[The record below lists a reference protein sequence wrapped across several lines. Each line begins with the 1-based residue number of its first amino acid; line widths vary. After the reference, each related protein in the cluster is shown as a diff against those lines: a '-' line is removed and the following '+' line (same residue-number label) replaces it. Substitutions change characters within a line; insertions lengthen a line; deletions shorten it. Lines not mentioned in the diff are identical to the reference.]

1 MSGAAVT
8 IGPAVVGSM
17 IASYLFGCSTMQTY
31 TYYKCFPGDR
41 RIFQIL
47 VATVMMLTFAHTVC
61 IMYWTW
67 TVSVAG
73 CENPKSVT
81 IFSSSRDANLI
92 LTPLISTLV
101 QMFFIYRLFKLSG
114 NKTVAAFCGILSIL
128 NLAGTLV
135 DAIKALGIT
144 TDRTAQN
151 ARNWLTIL
159 TLVAAAVCDLVI
171 TIGLVYF
178 LQRER
183 RRSKVPQ
190 THNIAD
196 RLTLW
201 AIETGLA
208 TSMSA
213 VLVIVFFCAMR
224 STFLWTAVYDVL
236 ADVYTNS
243 LLAALN
249 SRKTT
254 RIRDNRVIEFSTSC
268 DTSPD
273 PDSEKPEVIN

>member
-1 MSGAAVT
+1 MSGTAMT

-31 TYYKCFPGDR
+31 TYCKRFPGDR
-41 RIFQIL
+41 RAFQIL
-47 VATVMMLTFAHTVC
+47 VAAVTILTFAHIICTL
-61 IMYWTW
+61 YWTW
-67 TVSVAG
+67 TLTVTG
-73 CENPKSVT
+73 CEDPDGVT

-114 NKTVAAFCGILSIL
+114 SKTVAAFCGILSML
-128 NLAGTLV
+128 NLTGTLV
-135 DAIKALGIT
+135 DAVGALSISAN
-144 TDRTAQN
+144 RTAQN
-151 ARNWLTIL
+151 ARNWLTIT
-159 TLVAAAVCDLVI
+159 TLVAATVCDLI
-171 TIGLVYF
+171 TTIGLVYV

-183 RRSKVPQ
+183 RRTTVHQ

-213 VLVIVFFCAMR
+213 VLVLVFFCVMR
-224 STFLWTAVYDVL
+224 NTFFWAAIYDVL

-254 RIRDNRVIEFSTSC
+254 RIRDTRVIEFSAGR
-268 DTSPD
+268 DTPSD
-273 PDSEKPEVIN
+273 PVSEKPEIVN

>member
-1 MSGAAVT
+1 MT
-8 IGPAVVGSM
+8 IGPTVVGSM
-17 IASYLFGCSTMQTY
+17 LASYLFGCSTMQSY
-31 TYYKCFPGDR
+31 TYYKRFPGDR
-41 RIFQIL
+41 RVFQVL
-47 VATVMMLTFAHTVC
+47 VATVMMLTFAHIIC
-61 IMYWTW
+61 IVYWTW
-67 TVSVAG
+67 TLSVTG
-73 CENPKSVT
+73 CENPDGVT

-101 QMFFIYRLFKLSG
+101 QMFFIYRLFKFSG
-114 NKTVAAFCGILSIL
+114 SKTVAAFCGILSML
-128 NLAGTLV
+128 NLTGTLV
-135 DAIKALGIT
+135 DAANALGVSAN
-144 TDRTAQN
+144 RTAQN

-183 RRSKVPQ
+183 RRTKVHQ
-190 THNIAD
+190 TQNIAD

-213 VLVIVFFCAMR
+213 VLVIVYFCAMR
-224 STFLWTAVYDVL
+224 NTFLWTAVYDVL

-243 LLAALN
+243 FLAALN
-249 SRKTT
+249 SRKTI
-254 RIRDNRVIEFSTSC
+254 RIQDTLIIEFSTGR

-273 PDSEKPEVIN
+273 LVGEKPEVII

>member
-1 MSGAAVT
+1 M
-8 IGPAVVGSM
+8 VGSM
-17 IASYLFGCSTMQTY
+17 IASYLFGCSTLQTY
-31 TYYKCFPGDR
+31 TYYRRFPCDR
-41 RIFQIL
+41 RVFRIL
-47 VATVMMLTFAHTVC
+47 VATVMTLTFAHIIC

-67 TVSVAG
+67 TLTVSG
-73 CENPKSVT
+73 CENPDGVT
-81 IFSSSRDANLI
+81 IFSNSRDANLI
-92 LTPLISTLV
+92 LTPLISTFV
-101 QMFFIYRLFKLSG
+101 QAFFIYRLFKFSG
-114 NKTVAAFCGILSIL
+114 SKTLAAFCGILSML
-128 NLAGTLV
+128 NLTGTLV
-135 DAIKALGIT
+135 DASTALGIS
-144 TDRTAQN
+144 TDRTAKN

-171 TIGLVYF
+171 SIGLVYF

-183 RRSKVPQ
+183 RRTKAHQ
-190 THNIAD
+190 IHNIAD
-196 RLTLW
+196 RLTRW

-224 STFLWTAVYDVL
+224 NTFLWTAVYDVL

-249 SRKTT
+249 SRKST
-254 RIRDNRVIEFSTSC
+254 RIRDTCVIEFSTGY

-273 PDSEKPEVIN
+273 PVSDNPEVAC